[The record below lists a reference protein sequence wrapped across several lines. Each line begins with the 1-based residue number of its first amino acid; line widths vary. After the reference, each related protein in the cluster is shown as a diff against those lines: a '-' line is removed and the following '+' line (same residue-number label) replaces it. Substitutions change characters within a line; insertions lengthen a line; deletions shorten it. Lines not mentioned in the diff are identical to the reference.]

1 MGLLLLAAAIV
12 IVFPRGE
19 RKNNPA
25 IRVDRFLDVAF
36 LLQISRELDVRFQ
49 FFQNHLRRR
58 RRRVFVF
65 YHHADHHHP
74 ALSLSLSLVSSRAR
88 VRSFGAFL
96 SLSLSLS

>member
-49 FFQNHLRRR
+49 FFQNHLLLR

-74 ALSLSLSLVSSRAR
+74 ALSLSLSPSLFSSRAR
-88 VRSFGAFL
+88 VRSFGAFV
-96 SLSLSLS
+96 SLSLS